1 MGKIFV
7 NKIYNDNFKENG
19 CIFIGIGFIFLVISY
34 LIFRVTPIEINDNS
48 IHFKSVENFIYMI
61 IASEIFIAGI
71 ISIYITLN
79 RKLKSIVAIIG
90 VLSIILS
97 YKAMYLTILFIFALI
112 IFIIIRC
119 FDRMYLTYLM
129 CAIYSLFWGLIFL
142 CLVNSQIFNDIYPIV
157 YLCITGFLISYI
169 LIGSGVNKKIL
180 NKISPNT
187 EYDRKILEN
196 HMYILYFIVCFLI
209 NISPYRS
216 SDLATAVNNSFCTMI
231 VMLSI
236 NKRGIFNQSIENKYI
251 KNKN

>member
-7 NKIYNDNFKENG
+7 NKIYNDNFKKNG
-19 CIFIGIGFIFLVISY
+19 YIFMGMGFVFFAISYFIFKETSIK
-34 LIFRVTPIEINDNS
+34 TNGES
-48 IHFKSVENFIYMI
+48 IHFKSVENLIYMI

-79 RKLKSIVAIIG
+79 KKLKITVTIIG
-90 VLSIILS
+90 ILSIMIS
-97 YKAMYLTILFIFALI
+97 YKAMHLTILFIFALI

-119 FDRMYLTYLM
+119 FDRIYLTYLM

-142 CLVNSQIFNDIYPIV
+142 WLVENQIFNDIYSIV

-169 LIGSGVNKKIL
+169 LIGYKINKKIL
-180 NKISPNT
+180 NKISPNA

-209 NISPYRS
+209 NVSPYRS
-216 SDLATAVNNSFCTMI
+216 SDLSTVVNNSFCTMI

-236 NKRGIFNQSIENKYI
+236 SKYGILNQSIENKYI